1 MPTKTVLVNDK
12 RLQNKINRLADKYN
26 LSGMVRYE
34 LVRRFGN
41 NKKNEKINIK
51 KRQGRRGGM
60 LYGNTMKIYIDE
72 MTARLLDQVRKREKK
87 FNFSEFCREVFE
99 KFEED

>member
-26 LSGMVRYE
+26 LSAVVRYE

-60 LYGNTMKIYIDE
+60 LQGTTMKIYVDKKTSI
-72 MTARLLDQVRKREKK
+72 LLYKLKERNKK
-87 FNFSEFCREVFE
+87 FNLSKFCREIFE
-99 KFEED
+99 KFED